1 MVLTSLIHTPRLT
14 AYPSKEGMRCT
25 RPKVYHSVDDD
36 GSRDVSPLDFL
47 NPLERGATTV
57 AGYAAGGASIN
68 QKSPI
73 INSNF
78 SKISGFPPQAGRL
91 FSTLPY
97 QANTLNN

>member
-14 AYPSKEGMRCT
+14 AYYPSKEGMRCT

-57 AGYAAGGASIN
+57 AGYACWRS
-68 QKSPI
+68 QHKS
-73 INSNF
+73 
-78 SKISGFPPQAGRL
+78 KKHL
-91 FSTLPY
+91 LSTLISPRFLDFRRRRGIY
-97 QANTLNN
+97 ISPLREIRKS